1 MKKTKSL
8 VPGRLSRQARLVLW
22 LLPPLTLLVC
32 LCLGRIPAPP
42 GALLRCIG
50 AKLGLCAAPGGQYVQ
65 IFWSMRLPRL
75 LLAILVGAGLSVAGC
90 VFQSLFANPLATPD
104 TLGVASGASCGAA
117 LALLLS
123 FGLTGLQLTATV
135 FGIGAVGLTWLAA
148 SGKSGGRSRIVLAGI
163 MIGSLFSA
171 LISLLK
177 YVADPESQLPAITY
191 WLMGSFDSAS
201 YGTLALG
208 AIPIVLGSGI
218 LLALRW
224 RLNLLP
230 LSDEEARTSGV
241 RIGALRA
248 VCILCATAI
257 TAACVSMSGQVGW
270 VGLLAPHVCRMKFG
284 NNHLSLLPACISLG
298 AVFMMLVDTA
308 ARSLSAGVIPLSV
321 LTAIFGAPF
330 FIVLMRRFGGWQL

>member
-1 MKKTKSL
+1 MKKSKSL
-8 VPGRLSRQARLVLW
+8 VPGRLSGRARLVLW

-117 LALLLS
+117 LALLLG

-208 AIPIVLGSGI
+208 ALPIVLGSGI
-218 LLALRW
+218 LLSIVLSSG
-224 RLNLLP
+224 LLVKGESQ
-230 LSDEEARTSGV
+230 LHILA
-241 RIGALRA
+241 RA
-248 VCILCATAI
+248 VYGHGDGIPRP
-257 TAACVSMSGQVGW
+257 V
-270 VGLLAPHVCRMKFG
+270 
-284 NNHLSLLPACISLG
+284 
-298 AVFMMLVDTA
+298 AVFHCGEL
-308 ARSLSAGVIPLSV
+308 
-321 LTAIFGAPF
+321 
-330 FIVLMRRFGGWQL
+330 

>member
-1 MKKTKSL
+1 MKQRHTG
-8 VPGRLSRQARLVLW
+8 VPGSLSVRARIILVL
-22 LLPPLTLLVC
+22 LPIFTLLLC
-32 LCLGRIPAPP
+32 LCLGRISAPP
-42 GALLRCIG
+42 VEFFRTLGAR
-50 AKLGLCAAPGGQYVQ
+50 LGLCENTPGQYDQ
-65 IFWSMRLPRL
+65 IFWSMRMPRL
-75 LLAILVGAGLSVAGC
+75 LLAMLVGAGLSVSGC

-117 LALLLS
+117 LALLLG
-123 FGLTGLQLTATV
+123 FGLAGLQWMATV

-148 SGKSGGRSRIVLAGI
+148 SGKAGGRSRIVLAGI

-201 YGTLALG
+201 YETLLPG
-208 AIPIVLGSGI
+208 AIPIIGGI
-218 LLALRW
+218 IVLLALRW

-230 LSDEEARTSGV
+230 LSEDEARTSGV
-241 RIGALRA
+241 RIDLLRA

-257 TAACVSMSGQVGW
+257 TASCVSMSGQVGW

-284 NNHLSLLPACISLG
+284 NNHLALLPACISLG

-308 ARSLSAGVIPLSV
+308 ARSVSAGVIPLSV
-321 LTAIFGAPF
+321 LTAILGAPF
-330 FIVLMRRFGGWQL
+330 FIVLMRRSGGWQL

>member
-1 MKKTKSL
+1 MNRTSQKRGFNALKVGSIWLFLLLLMAALSL
-8 VPGRLSRQARLVLW
+8 VAVSVGSAGYS
-22 LLPPLTLLVC
+22 
-32 LCLGRIPAPP
+32 LGEI
-42 GALLRCIG
+42 LRAVFSGEESTI
-50 AKLGLCAAPGGQYVQ
+50 KVI
-65 IFWSMRLPRL
+65 IFNLRLPRL

-117 LALLLS
+117 LALLLG
-123 FGLTGLQLTATV
+123 FGLTGLQLMATV

-208 AIPIVLGSGI
+208 ALPIVLGSGI
-218 LLALRW
+218 LLSIVLSSG
-224 RLNLLP
+224 LLVKGESQ
-230 LSDEEARTSGV
+230 LHILA
-241 RIGALRA
+241 RA
-248 VCILCATAI
+248 VYGHGDGIPRP
-257 TAACVSMSGQVGW
+257 V
-270 VGLLAPHVCRMKFG
+270 
-284 NNHLSLLPACISLG
+284 
-298 AVFMMLVDTA
+298 AVFHCGEL
-308 ARSLSAGVIPLSV
+308 
-321 LTAIFGAPF
+321 
-330 FIVLMRRFGGWQL
+330 

>member
-1 MKKTKSL
+1 
-8 VPGRLSRQARLVLW
+8 
-22 LLPPLTLLVC
+22 
-32 LCLGRIPAPP
+32 
-42 GALLRCIG
+42 
-50 AKLGLCAAPGGQYVQ
+50 
-65 IFWSMRLPRL
+65 
-75 LLAILVGAGLSVAGC
+75 
-90 VFQSLFANPLATPD
+90 
-104 TLGVASGASCGAA
+104 
-117 LALLLS
+117 
-123 FGLTGLQLTATV
+123 
-135 FGIGAVGLTWLAA
+135 
-148 SGKSGGRSRIVLAGI
+148 
-163 MIGSLFSA
+163 
-171 LISLLK
+171 
-177 YVADPESQLPAITY
+177 
-191 WLMGSFDSAS
+191 MGSFDSAS

-208 AIPIVLGSGI
+208 ALPIVLGSGI

-321 LTAIFGAPF
+321 LTAIFGASF
-330 FIVLMRRFGGWQL
+330 FIVLMRGPGVAAMKLEVRGGCFAYPKCDRQILKETSFCAASGQTVAILGPNGAGKTTLLRCIMGLLRWQSGMTYLDDAALAGAAAGEAVAYDLLRAPDAGGVGGLYRRRDCPAGAQRPHWAVWPCRGRRMCRQPRRQWTDWPAAAQAAKMQRPFRAADAAGAAGPGAGQ